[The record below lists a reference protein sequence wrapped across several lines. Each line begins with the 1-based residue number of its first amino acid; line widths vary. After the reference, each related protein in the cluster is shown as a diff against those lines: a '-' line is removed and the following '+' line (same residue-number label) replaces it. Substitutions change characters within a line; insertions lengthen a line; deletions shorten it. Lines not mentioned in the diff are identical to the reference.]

1 MPPLRLADSNTNNKG
16 FGPIKTL
23 IEENPMALVTCPSC
37 SAPTSDLASVCSQC
51 GQPIEATRTAP
62 IKTLSGKLSLIGAL
76 VLTIAIIGT
85 VLGTWWGPA
94 ALLPGI
100 AFYMMAKF
108 L

>member
-1 MPPLRLADSNTNNKG
+1 
-16 FGPIKTL
+16 
-23 IEENPMALVTCPSC
+23 MALITCPSC
-37 SAPTSDLASVCSQC
+37 AAQTSDTASTCAHC
-51 GQPIEATRTAP
+51 GQPVRPHGEAQ
-62 IKTLSGKLSLIGAL
+62 IKSLSGKFSAIGVVIVA
-76 VLTIAIIGT
+76 IAVIGT

>member
-1 MPPLRLADSNTNNKG
+1 
-16 FGPIKTL
+16 
-23 IEENPMALVTCPSC
+23 MALTTCPSC
-37 SAPTSDLASVCSQC
+37 SNQTSDLSGTCSHC
-51 GQPIEATRTAP
+51 GHPIETQGIAP
-62 IKTLSGKLSLIGAL
+62 IKTLSGKLSLLGAII
-76 VLTIAIIGT
+76 LTIAIIGT

>member
-1 MPPLRLADSNTNNKG
+1 
-16 FGPIKTL
+16 
-23 IEENPMALVTCPSC
+23 MALITCPSC
-37 SAPTSDLASVCSQC
+37 SAQTSNLSAVCNQC
-51 GQPIEATRTAP
+51 GQSITAVRTAP
-62 IKTLSGKLSLIGAL
+62 IKTLSGKLSLLGAL
-76 VLTIAIIGT
+76 ILSIAIIGT

>member
-1 MPPLRLADSNTNNKG
+1 
-16 FGPIKTL
+16 
-23 IEENPMALVTCPSC
+23 MALVTCPSC
-37 SAPTSDLASVCSQC
+37 AAQTSDMASVCGHC
-51 GQPIEATRTAP
+51 GKPIRPKGEAP
-62 IKTLSGKLSLIGAL
+62 IKQLSGKFTL
-76 VLTIAIIGT
+76 VGVVIIAAAIIGT

>member
-1 MPPLRLADSNTNNKG
+1 MRLAYSSTNNKG

-51 GQPIEATRTAP
+51 GQPIEAARTAP